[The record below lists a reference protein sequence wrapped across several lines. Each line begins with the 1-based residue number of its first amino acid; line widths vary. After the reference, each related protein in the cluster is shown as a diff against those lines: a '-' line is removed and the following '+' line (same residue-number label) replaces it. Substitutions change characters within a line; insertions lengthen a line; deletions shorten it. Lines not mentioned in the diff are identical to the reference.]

1 MTDKDREAFWTTAGI
16 VSAVLFGLAILA
28 ISLFWSSRMAPAA
41 EQVQQMIT
49 KEGYHATY
57 RSAQFRGSAS
67 VFG

>member
-41 EQVQQMIT
+41 NQVQQMIT
-49 KEGYHATY
+49 KEGCHAAC
-57 RSAQFRGSAS
+57 RSAQFRGYAS